1 MEENF
6 AGVGKISIFENM
18 ACKGLPK
25 VRWGSNKDSAINS
38 LRNGV
43 DSDIEPIKNDFK
55 DPKEGGIVSN
65 SVVPV
70 NLDIR
75 GECSFA
81 RVQL

>member
-25 VRWGSNKDSAINS
+25 VRQGSNKDSAINS

-55 DPKEGGIVSN
+55 DPKEGGTVSN